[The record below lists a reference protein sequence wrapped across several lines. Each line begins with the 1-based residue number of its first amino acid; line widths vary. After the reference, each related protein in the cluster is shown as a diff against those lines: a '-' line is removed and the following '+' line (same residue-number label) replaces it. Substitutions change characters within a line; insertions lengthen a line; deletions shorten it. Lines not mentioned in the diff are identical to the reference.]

1 MSTPSLIAVV
11 NQSTRVSSD
20 DVATMARASYT
31 WLRYHVAPAWHVNS
45 PAVVFYADPKQI
57 PPGAHRIA
65 VVDKD
70 PSGQAG
76 VLGWHTEDKSGIY
89 GIVAADPVLD
99 NGGKVLV
106 GDWSLASVL
115 GHEIGE
121 MTIDQSCRLW
131 AATDAGYLVAYEIG
145 DPVEGPTMPIKASGG
160 PTVTLC
166 NFVLPSWFDQ
176 DAPGP
181 YDALGLLKAPYTL
194 LPSGYVVKMVEG
206 KETEEYGEH
215 FPTWRQAMK
224 ADNPFS
230 RTARRRAQ

>member
-1 MSTPSLIAVV
+1 
-11 NQSTRVSSD
+11 
-20 DVATMARASYT
+20 
-31 WLRYHVAPAWHVNS
+31 
-45 PAVVFYADPKQI
+45 
-57 PPGAHRIA
+57 
-65 VVDKD
+65 
-70 PSGQAG
+70 
-76 VLGWHTEDKSGIY
+76 
-89 GIVAADPVLD
+89 
-99 NGGKVLV
+99 
-106 GDWSLASVL
+106 
-115 GHEIGE
+115 
-121 MTIDQSCRLW
+121 
-131 AATDAGYLVAYEIG
+131 
-145 DPVEGPTMPIKASGG
+145 MPIKASGG

-194 LPSGYVVKMVEG
+194 LPTGYVVKMAAG